1 METRSERAE
10 TTLTAIVGAALDMA
24 VTEGLESISIGEVAK
39 RLDLS
44 KSGVFSRIG
53 SREQLQVAVLLEF
66 DKRFLQT
73 VFLPA
78 MSEPRG
84 LPRLQAV
91 MRRWLA
97 WASDVDR
104 HKTCLYT
111 AGAFEYDDR
120 EGPVREHLLDG
131 VLRWR
136 ATLRRTVL
144 LAMEMGHLRADLDA
158 EQMVFEMDAIFTILL
173 HDARFLRDPRAG
185 ERAERAWQRLLGDS
199 RVATS
204 PPVA

>member
-10 TTLTAIVGAALDMA
+10 TTLAAIVGAALDMA
-24 VTEGLESISIGEVAK
+24 VTEGLESISIGELAK

-44 KSGVFSRIG
+44 KSGVFSRVG

-66 DKRFLQT
+66 DKRFVQT
-73 VFLPA
+73 VFVPA
-78 MSEPRG
+78 MGEARG
-84 LPRLQAV
+84 LPRLKAV

-120 EGPVREHLLDG
+120 EGPVRDHLLDG

-144 LAMEMGHLRADLDA
+144 QAVEAGHLRADLDA

-173 HDARFLRDPRAG
+173 HDARFLGDPRAG
-185 ERAERAWQRLLGDS
+185 ERAERAWQRLLNDCL
-199 RVATS
+199 
-204 PPVA
+204 P

>member
-10 TTLTAIVGAALDMA
+10 TTLAAIVGAALDMA

-39 RLDLS
+39 RLELS
-44 KSGVFSRIG
+44 KSGVFSRVG

-66 DKRFLQT
+66 DKRFVQT
-73 VFLPA
+73 VFVPA
-78 MSEPRG
+78 MSEARG

-91 MRRWLA
+91 MRRWLN

-144 LAMEMGHLRADLDA
+144 QAVQAGHLRADLDA

-173 HDARFLRDPRAG
+173 HDARFLRDPRAL
-185 ERAERAWQRLLGDS
+185 ERAERAWQRLLKDS
-199 RVATS
+199 LPS
-204 PPVA
+204 P

>member
-10 TTLTAIVGAALDMA
+10 TTLAAIVGAALDMA

-39 RLDLS
+39 RLELS
-44 KSGVFSRIG
+44 KSGVFSRVG

-66 DKRFLQT
+66 DKRFVQT

-78 MSEPRG
+78 MGEARG

-91 MRRWLA
+91 MRRWLL

-144 LAMEMGHLRADLDA
+144 QAMEAGHLRADLDA

-173 HDARFLRDPRAG
+173 HDARFLRDPRAP
-185 ERAERAWQRLLGDS
+185 ERAERAWQRLLNDS
-199 RVATS
+199 R
-204 PPVA
+204 PPAVNPKP

>member
-10 TTLTAIVGAALDMA
+10 TTLAAIVGVALDMA

-44 KSGVFSRIG
+44 KSGVFSRVG

-73 VFLPA
+73 VFVPA
-78 MSEPRG
+78 MGEVRG

-91 MRRWLA
+91 MQRWLA
-97 WASDVDR
+97 WASDVAR

-136 ATLRRTVL
+136 GALRRTVL
-144 LAMEMGHLRADLDA
+144 QAVEAGHLRADLDA

-185 ERAERAWQRLLGDS
+185 ERAERAWQRLLNDC
-199 RVATS
+199 R
-204 PPVA
+204 P

>member
-24 VTEGLESISIGEVAK
+24 VAEGLESISIGEVAK
-39 RLDLS
+39 RLGLS
-44 KSGVFSRIG
+44 KSGVFSRVG

-66 DKRFLQT
+66 DKRFVQT

-78 MSEPRG
+78 MGEERG

-144 LAMEMGHLRADLDA
+144 QAVEAGHLRADLDA

-173 HDARFLRDPRAG
+173 HDARFLRDPRAL
-185 ERAERAWQRLLGDS
+185 ERAERAWQRLLRDS
-199 RVATS
+199 LPT
-204 PPVA
+204 

>member
-10 TTLTAIVGAALDMA
+10 TTLAAIVGTALDMA

-39 RLDLS
+39 RLELS
-44 KSGVFSRIG
+44 KSGVFSRVG

-66 DKRFLQT
+66 DRRFLQT

-78 MSEPRG
+78 LSEGRG
-84 LPRLQAV
+84 LPRLEAV

-131 VLRWR
+131 VMRWR
-136 ATLRRTVL
+136 AALRRTVL
-144 LAMEMGHLRADLDA
+144 QAVEAGHLRADLDA

-173 HDARFLRDPRAG
+173 HDARFLRDPRAP
-185 ERAERAWQRLLGDS
+185 ERAERAWQRLLNDC
-199 RVATS
+199 RPT
-204 PPVA
+204 

>member
-1 METRSERAE
+1 METRTERAE
-10 TTLTAIVGAALDMA
+10 TTLAAIVGVALDMA
-24 VTEGLESISIGEVAK
+24 VAEGLESISIGEVAK
-39 RLDLS
+39 RLELS
-44 KSGVFSRIG
+44 KSGVFSRVG

-66 DKRFLQT
+66 DKRFLRT

-78 MSEPRG
+78 MGEPRG
-84 LPRLQAV
+84 LPRLLAV

-131 VLRWR
+131 VVRWR
-136 ATLRRTVL
+136 AALRRTVL
-144 LAMEMGHLRADLDA
+144 QAVEAGHLRADLDA

-185 ERAERAWQRLLGDS
+185 ERAERAWQRLLRDC
-199 RVATS
+199 RPTA
-204 PPVA
+204 

>member
-1 METRSERAE
+1 MDAKTQKSELTRA
-10 TTLTAIVGAALDMA
+10 AIVGAALDLA
-24 VTEGLESISIGEVAK
+24 AAEGLEAISLQAVADRIG
-39 RLDLS
+39 LS
-44 KSGVFSRIG
+44 KSGVFSRVG

-136 ATLRRTVL
+136 AALRRTVL
-144 LAMEMGHLRADLDA
+144 QAIEAGHLRADLDA

-185 ERAERAWQRLLGDS
+185 ERAERAWQRLLNDS
-199 RVATS
+199 R
-204 PPVA
+204 P

>member
-10 TTLTAIVGAALDMA
+10 TTLAAIVGAALDMA

-39 RLDLS
+39 RLELS
-44 KSGVFSRIG
+44 KSGVFSRVG
-53 SREQLQVAVLLEF
+53 SREQLQLAVLLEY
-66 DKRFLQT
+66 DRRFLQA

-91 MRRWLA
+91 MHRWLT

-120 EGPVREHLLDG
+120 TGPVREHLLDG
-131 VLRWR
+131 VVRWR

-144 LAMEMGHLRADLDA
+144 QAMEAGHLRADLDA

-173 HDARFLRDPRAG
+173 HDARFLRDPRAS
-185 ERAERAWQRLLGDS
+185 ERAERAWQRLLRDS
-199 RVATS
+199 LPA
-204 PPVA
+204 

>member
-10 TTLTAIVGAALDMA
+10 TTLAAIVGAALDMA

-44 KSGVFSRIG
+44 KSGVFSRVG

-66 DKRFLQT
+66 DRRFLQT

-78 MSEPRG
+78 LSEERG
-84 LPRLQAV
+84 LPRLAAV

-120 EGPVREHLLDG
+120 EGPVRDHLLDG

-144 LAMEMGHLRADLDA
+144 QAVEAGHLCADLDA

-173 HDARFLRDPRAG
+173 HDVRFLRDPRAG
-185 ERAERAWQRLLGDS
+185 ERAERAWQRLLNDCL
-199 RVATS
+199 
-204 PPVA
+204 P

>member
-10 TTLTAIVGAALDMA
+10 TTLAAIVGVALDMA

-44 KSGVFSRIG
+44 KSGVFSRVG

-66 DKRFLQT
+66 DRRFLQT

-78 MSEPRG
+78 LSEERG
-84 LPRLQAV
+84 LPRLAAV

-131 VLRWR
+131 VMRWR
-136 ATLRRTVL
+136 AALRRTVL
-144 LAMEMGHLRADLDA
+144 QAVEAGHLRADLDA

-173 HDARFLRDPRAG
+173 HDARFLRDPRAS
-185 ERAERAWQRLLGDS
+185 ERAERAWQRLLKDC
-199 RVATS
+199 RTA
-204 PPVA
+204 

>member
-10 TTLTAIVGAALDMA
+10 TTLAAIVGAALDMA
-24 VTEGLESISIGEVAK
+24 VTEGLESLSIGEIAK
-39 RLDLS
+39 HLGLS
-44 KSGVFSRIG
+44 KSGVFSRVG

-78 MSEPRG
+78 MSEARG

-131 VLRWR
+131 VMRWR

-144 LAMEMGHLRADLDA
+144 QAVEAGHLRPDLDA

-173 HDARFLRDPRAG
+173 HDARFLRDPRAL
-185 ERAERAWQRLLGDS
+185 ERAERAWQRLLNDC
-199 RVATS
+199 RPA
-204 PPVA
+204 

>member
-44 KSGVFSRIG
+44 KSGVFSRVG

-66 DKRFLQT
+66 DKRFVQT

-78 MSEPRG
+78 MGETRG

-91 MRRWLA
+91 MRRWLN

-144 LAMEMGHLRADLDA
+144 QAVEAGHLRADLDA
-158 EQMVFEMDAIFTILL
+158 EQMVFEMDAIFTLLL
-173 HDARFLRDPRAG
+173 HDARFLRDPRAP
-185 ERAERAWQRLLGDS
+185 ERAERAWQRLLKDCQP
-199 RVATS
+199 A
-204 PPVA
+204 

>member
-10 TTLTAIVGAALDMA
+10 TTLAAIVGAALDMA
-24 VTEGLESISIGEVAK
+24 VTEGLESISIGELAK
-39 RLDLS
+39 RLELS
-44 KSGVFSRIG
+44 KSGVFSRVG

-66 DKRFLQT
+66 DKRFVQT

-78 MSEPRG
+78 MGEARG

-91 MRRWLA
+91 MRRWLL

-144 LAMEMGHLRADLDA
+144 QAMEAGHLRADLDA

-173 HDARFLRDPRAG
+173 HDARFLRDPRAP
-185 ERAERAWQRLLGDS
+185 ERAERAWQRLLNDCL
-199 RVATS
+199 
-204 PPVA
+204 PD

>member
-10 TTLTAIVGAALDMA
+10 TTLAAIIGAALDMA

-44 KSGVFSRIG
+44 KSGVFSRVG
-53 SREQLQVAVLLEF
+53 SREQLQLAVLLEF
-66 DKRFLQT
+66 DKRFVQT

-78 MSEPRG
+78 MSEERG
-84 LPRLQAV
+84 LPRLRAV

-97 WASDVDR
+97 WASDTDR

-120 EGPVREHLLDG
+120 VGPVREHLLEG

-144 LAMEMGHLRADLDA
+144 QAIEAGHLRADLDA

-185 ERAERAWQRLLGDS
+185 ERAERAWQRLLKDS
-199 RVATS
+199 L
-204 PPVA
+204 PN

>member
-10 TTLTAIVGAALDMA
+10 TTLAAIVGAALDMA
-24 VTEGLESISIGEVAK
+24 VTEGLESLSIGEIAK
-39 RLDLS
+39 RLGLS
-44 KSGVFSRIG
+44 KSGVFSRVG

-66 DKRFLQT
+66 DRRFLQA

-78 MSEPRG
+78 MSEARG
-84 LPRLQAV
+84 LPRLRAV

-120 EGPVREHLLDG
+120 DGPVREQLLDG

-136 ATLRRTVL
+136 AALRRTVL
-144 LAMEMGHLRADLDA
+144 QAVEAGHLRADLDA
-158 EQMVFEMDAIFTILL
+158 EQMVFEMDAIFTMLL
-173 HDARFLRDPRAG
+173 HDARFVRDPRAA
-185 ERAERAWQRLLGDS
+185 ERAERAWQRLLADC
-199 RVATS
+199 RPS
-204 PPVA
+204 PTR

>member
-10 TTLTAIVGAALDMA
+10 TTLAAIVGAALGMA

-44 KSGVFSRIG
+44 KSGVFSRVG

-66 DKRFLQT
+66 DRRFLQT

-78 MSEPRG
+78 MSEARG

-136 ATLRRTVL
+136 GALRRTVL
-144 LAMEMGHLRADLDA
+144 QAMEAGHLRTDLDA

-173 HDARFLRDPRAG
+173 HDARFLRDPRAS
-185 ERAERAWQRLLGDS
+185 ERAERAWQRLLNDS
-199 RVATS
+199 LSASTT
-204 PPVA
+204 PAA